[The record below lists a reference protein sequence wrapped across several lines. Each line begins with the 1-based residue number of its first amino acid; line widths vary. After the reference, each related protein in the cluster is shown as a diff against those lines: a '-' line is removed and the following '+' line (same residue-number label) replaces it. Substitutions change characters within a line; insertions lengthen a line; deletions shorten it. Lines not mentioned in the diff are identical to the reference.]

1 MLGRHAHTCD
11 IICQHV
17 TFLGKGGLGGR
28 RGGDIGLT
36 IDRTISTEPQMRRGW
51 LSQVMS

>member
-11 IICQHV
+11 ILSTCH
-17 TFLGKGGLGGR
+17 FLGKGVWGGGR
-28 RGGDIGLT
+28 VGDIGLT

>member
-11 IICQHV
+11 NLSTCH
-17 TFLGKGGLGGR
+17 FSWERGFGGV
-28 RGGDIGLT
+28 GDIGLT

>member
-11 IICQHV
+11 IIV
-17 TFLGKGGLGGR
+17 NMSLFLGKGFWGG
-28 RGGDIGLT
+28 GGVGDIGLT

-51 LSQVMS
+51 LCQVMS